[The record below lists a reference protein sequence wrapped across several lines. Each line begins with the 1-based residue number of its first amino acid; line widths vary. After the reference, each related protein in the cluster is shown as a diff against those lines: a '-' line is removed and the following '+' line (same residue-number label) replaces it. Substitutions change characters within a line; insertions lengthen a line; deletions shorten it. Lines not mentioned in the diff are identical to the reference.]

1 MTDTKRSLL
10 SVAGGLRITTTLTIA
25 GFTVESERARC
36 ILLWPACLLYRWIGF
51 YDPTRREGM
60 SSDALIV
67 PFCLLVGGII
77 SLTIYSFI
85 TYVVLCL
92 ISKYESS

>member
-10 SVAGGLRITTTLTIA
+10 SVAGGLLITTTLTIA

-51 YDPTRREGM
+51 YDPTGHEGM
-60 SSDALIV
+60 PTDALIV

-77 SLTIYSFI
+77 SLTIYSFLTFVALNLI
-85 TYVVLCL
+85 T
-92 ISKYESS
+92 KDEE